1 VGDEP
6 VSREP
11 SPFGDWRVRLGICL
25 GVLVFCFGVIVWS
38 LVDPSGPHQTNAAQ
52 AWNIVW
58 ITVVAVL
65 GASALSDK
73 WKK

>member
-1 VGDEP
+1 
-6 VSREP
+6 
-11 SPFGDWRVRLGICL
+11 VRLGICL
-25 GVLVFCFGVIVWS
+25 GVLVFCFGVIAWS
-38 LVDPSGPHQTNAAQ
+38 LVDPSAAHQTNAAQ